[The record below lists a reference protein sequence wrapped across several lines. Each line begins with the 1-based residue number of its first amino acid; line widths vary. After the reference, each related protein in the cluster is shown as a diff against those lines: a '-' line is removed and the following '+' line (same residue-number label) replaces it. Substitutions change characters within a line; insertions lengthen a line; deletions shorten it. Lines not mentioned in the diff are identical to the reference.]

1 LVSTGRYQAVG
12 PDPRFIRGVFL
23 YFGAGGGGGLWGREK
38 KIKNQSPSFNNT
50 PPPRPFFISL
60 ISFPIV
66 HHYLFQS

>member
-38 KIKNQSPSFNNT
+38 KRRKK
-50 PPPRPFFISL
+50 
-60 ISFPIV
+60 
-66 HHYLFQS
+66 